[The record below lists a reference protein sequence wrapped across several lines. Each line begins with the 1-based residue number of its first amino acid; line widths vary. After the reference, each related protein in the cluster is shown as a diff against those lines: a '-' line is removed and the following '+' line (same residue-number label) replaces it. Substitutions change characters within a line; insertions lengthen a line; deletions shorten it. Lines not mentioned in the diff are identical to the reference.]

1 MNEFAKTESA
11 ETPIV
16 RTAFA
21 KTAAIKADVAGV
33 ERRGE
38 ARIDAFMAG
47 CPVHALRGK
56 LKDAGLRPTRQRMA
70 LGLLLFAK
78 GDRHLTA
85 EKLYEEAQE
94 LRVPVSLATVY
105 NGLHVFTEAG
115 LLREVA
121 VDGTKVYYD
130 TNVTDHHH
138 FLLEGTNQLIDIPA
152 LSIDRSVVPD
162 LPDGMEIAAIDVV
175 VRLRPS
181 RSGGKAS

>member
-1 MNEFAKTESA
+1 MPYRHGALPENEMTELQKITQKPRPA
-11 ETPIV
+11 
-16 RTAFA
+16 TAQ
-21 KTAAIKADVAGV
+21 G
-33 ERRGE
+33 RL
-38 ARIDAFMAG
+38 DAMMAG
-47 CPVHALRGK
+47 CPVHALRAK

-138 FLLEGTNQLIDIPA
+138 FLLEESNMLIDIPA
-152 LSIDRSVVPD
+152 VSIDRSVVPE
-162 LPDGMEIAAIDVV
+162 LPAGMEIAAIDVV
-175 VRLRPS
+175 VRLRPT
-181 RSGGKAS
+181 KTN